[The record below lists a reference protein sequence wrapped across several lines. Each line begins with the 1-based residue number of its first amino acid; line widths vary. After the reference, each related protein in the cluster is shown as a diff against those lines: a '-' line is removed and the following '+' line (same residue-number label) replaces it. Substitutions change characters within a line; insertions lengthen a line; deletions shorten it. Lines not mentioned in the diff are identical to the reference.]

1 MAVWTV
7 FEPDEASDGL
17 NVRQWADK
25 VVFVRE
31 RLSWSALPFAPLVLL
46 RHRLWLAFVVY
57 CVFQAL
63 VAFGTM
69 YFELDY
75 AWPLFLI
82 AHLVVALE
90 LPDLRRRKLSFS
102 GYDETA
108 AVVASTLEGA
118 EQRYFDARLA
128 GATRQP
134 AASWSEPLGTPAREN
149 APRAT
154 TAGPVLGLFPEAG
167 R

>member
-17 NVRQWADK
+17 SAAQWADK

-31 RLSWSALPFAPLVLL
+31 RLSWSSLLFAPLVLL
-46 RHRLWLAFVVY
+46 RYRLWLGFVLY
-57 CVFQAL
+57 CVIQGLMAL
-63 VAFGTM
+63 AVM
-69 YFELDY
+69 HFELGSRV
-75 AWPLFLI
+75 WPLFLLANLI
-82 AHLVVALE
+82 VALE
-90 LPDLRRRKLSFS
+90 LPGLRRRKLAFA
-102 GYDETA
+102 GFEETA
-108 AVVASTLEGA
+108 AVVAGTLEAA

-134 AASWSEPLGTPAREN
+134 MASWSEPLATPAR
-149 APRAT
+149 AS
-154 TAGPVLGLFPEAG
+154 TAGPILGLFPEAG

>member
-57 CVFQAL
+57 CLFQGL
-63 VAFGTM
+63 VGFSVM
-69 YFELDY
+69 YFELGSS

-82 AHLVVALE
+82 AHLIVALE
-90 LPDLRRRKLSFS
+90 LPGLRRRKLSFA

-108 AVVASTLEGA
+108 AVVASSLEGA
-118 EQRYFDARLA
+118 EQRYFDARLS

-134 AASWSEPLGTPAREN
+134 AASWAEPLA
-149 APRAT
+149 APSRPST
-154 TAGPVLGLFPEAG
+154 SGPVLGLFPEAG

>member
-7 FEPDEASDGL
+7 FEPDEASDAL
-17 NVRQWADK
+17 NVAQWADR

-46 RHRLWLAFVVY
+46 RHRLWLGFVLY
-57 CVFQAL
+57 WVFQGLIGLAI
-63 VAFGTM
+63 VH
-69 YFELDY
+69 FELGSK
-75 AWPLFLI
+75 AWPLFLLANLI
-82 AHLVVALE
+82 VALE
-90 LPDLRRRKLSFS
+90 LPGLRRRKLAYI
-102 GYDETA
+102 GYEETA
-108 AVVASTLEGA
+108 AVVAGTLEAA
-118 EQRYFDARLA
+118 EQRYFDARLS

-134 AASWSEPLGTPAREN
+134 MASWNEPLVAPAR
-149 APRAT
+149 AS

>member
-7 FEPDEASDGL
+7 FEPDEASDTL
-17 NVRQWADK
+17 NMTQWADK
-25 VVFVRE
+25 VVFVAE
-31 RLSWSALPFAPLVLL
+31 RVSWSALPFAPLVLL
-46 RHRLWLAFVVY
+46 RHKLWLAFAAY

-63 VAFGTM
+63 VGLGVM
-69 YFELDY
+69 YAGLGFS
-75 AWPLFLI
+75 AWPLFLV
-82 AHLVVALE
+82 AHLIVALQ
-90 LPDLRRRKLSFS
+90 LPDLRRRKLAFA
-102 GYDETA
+102 GYEETA

-134 AASWSEPLGTPAREN
+134 AASWAEPLAASSRSGTS
-149 APRAT
+149 
-154 TAGPVLGLFPEAG
+154 GPVLGLFPEAG